1 MIIRMHEP
9 LFTNGRYQRGRAL
22 RLVLIFFMLFALWHV
37 SQHGARDVI
46 PTDPGHDCQVCR
58 LSHAPAVGGAA
69 QVLFLAVFSLVAR
82 IVSVNTPSP
91 SLQVYLPR
99 LARGPPSS

>member
-9 LFTNGRYQRGRAL
+9 LCTSGRYQRARAL

-46 PTDPGHDCQVCR
+46 NTDTGHDCQVCR
-58 LSHAPAVGGAA
+58 LSHAPAAGGTAL
-69 QVLFLAVFSLVAR
+69 VLFLAVFSHAAR
-82 IVSVNTPSP
+82 IASANTPSHY
-91 SLQVYLPR
+91 LQVYLPR